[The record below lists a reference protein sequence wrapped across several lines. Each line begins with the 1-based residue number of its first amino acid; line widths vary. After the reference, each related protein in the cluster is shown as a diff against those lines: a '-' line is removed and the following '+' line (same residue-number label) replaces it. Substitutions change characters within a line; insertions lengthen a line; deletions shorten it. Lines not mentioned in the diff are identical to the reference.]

1 MHIVIGFLSVLLL
14 FSLIRYGLNCNAKQR
29 RQLAYI
35 IAMGLA
41 GTVLLLMLLTGRIH
55 YLAAVAAAILPFIRK
70 LPGLLRY
77 IPLFKYLKQQSHSSP
92 SSSSGNQSSVETSLL
107 KMTLDH
113 DTGEM
118 DGEIL
123 EGNFKGERLKT
134 LSQQQ
139 LFLLYQLALEQYKDS
154 IAVFDAFLDRHI
166 GKNWREL
173 AEQYSHR
180 FDDENSQEV
189 SSEMSVSQALQILD
203 LEEGATKEE
212 IQEAHRR
219 LMQKLHPDRGGSNF
233 LAVQVN
239 LAKDILLEKK

>member
-1 MHIVIGFLSVLLL
+1 MHIVIGFLSALLL
-14 FSLIRYGLNCNAKQR
+14 FSLIRYGLNCTVKQR

-35 IAMGLA
+35 IAVGLA

-77 IPLFKYLKQQSHSSP
+77 IPLFKYLKQSTHRSP
-92 SSSSGNQSSVETSLL
+92 GSGSGNQSSVETSLL
-107 KMTLDH
+107 KMTLNH
-113 DTGEM
+113 DSGEM

-123 EGNFKGERLKT
+123 DGDFKGEQLKA

-139 LFLLYQLALEQYKDS
+139 LFLLYKLAVDQYKDS

-166 GKNWREL
+166 GENWREL
-173 AEQYSHR
+173 AEQYNHR
-180 FDDENSQEV
+180 FDDDSAEI
-189 SSEMSVSQALQILD
+189 SSEMSVSQAMNILG
-203 LEEGATKEE
+203 LEENATKED
-212 IQEAHRR
+212 IQAAHRR

-233 LAVQVN
+233 LAAQVN
-239 LAKDILLEKK
+239 QAKEILLGRK

>member
-1 MHIVIGFLSVLLL
+1 MHLVIGFLSVLLL

-29 RQLAYI
+29 RQLVYI

-41 GTVLLLMLLTGRIH
+41 GTVLLLMLVTGRIH
-55 YLAAVAAAILPFIRK
+55 YLAAIAAAILPFIKK

-77 IPLFKYLKQQSHSSP
+77 IPLFKYLKQQTHSSSG
-92 SSSSGNQSSVETSLL
+92 SSSSNQSSVETSLL
-107 KMTLDH
+107 KMTLNH
-113 DTGEM
+113 ATGEM
-118 DGEIL
+118 DGEVL
-123 EGNFKGERLKT
+123 EGDFKGERLKT

-180 FDDENSQEV
+180 FDDDNTQEV

-212 IQEAHRR
+212 VQEAHRR

-233 LAVQVN
+233 LAAQVN
-239 LAKDILLEKK
+239 LAKDILLGKK

>member
-1 MHIVIGFLSVLLL
+1 MHLVIGFLSVLLL

-29 RQLAYI
+29 RQLVYI

-41 GTVLLLMLLTGRIH
+41 GTVLLLMLVTGRIH
-55 YLAAVAAAILPFIRK
+55 YLAAIAAAILPFIKK

-77 IPLFKYLKQQSHSSP
+77 IPLFKYLKQQTHSSSG
-92 SSSSGNQSSVETSLL
+92 SSSSNQSSVETSLL
-107 KMTLDH
+107 KMTLNH
-113 DTGEM
+113 ATGEM
-118 DGEIL
+118 DGEVL
-123 EGNFKGERLKT
+123 EGDFKGERLKT

-180 FDDENSQEV
+180 FDDDNTQEV
-189 SSEMSVSQALQILD
+189 SSEMSISQALQILD

-212 IQEAHRR
+212 VQEAHRR

-233 LAVQVN
+233 LAAQVN
-239 LAKDILLEKK
+239 LAKDILLGKK